1 MKRLI
6 ILILIF
12 FAAVAIS
19 PLLIN
24 EKGYILIAMGDIT
37 VESTVVTAII
47 MLVLVF
53 IGLLLSLKV
62 FRGSWQLG
70 LGTWHKIAFASRRRG
85 LRDLKKGMTAYVLD
99 DYSQAEHLLA
109 KSAEPSQF
117 EQTAYLMAAAAAEKQ
132 NLPSNINHYLK
143 LADSFGA
150 NLKQGDLEGV
160 LVKIKLL
167 MGQEK
172 FAEAR
177 KLIDEHHKLIGH
189 DYRLLVLEID
199 LCIIEQRYQ
208 TAIDYLPAARKQK
221 AIGNERI
228 SRWEDECFYG
238 EFFRIIKEQDN
249 DSLAQYWKKLP
260 RKIRQLETVLFAYC
274 RVLAEN
280 QLTSPLNDILLSPLK
295 KEASVEFLHRLRSL
309 PISKPDE
316 LIHIVQKHLHQN
328 PHSEKWLS
336 CLGHLALAGKQWS
349 MAEKAF
355 NTLFHLE
362 SYREDRA
369 DLKACAKARSAQG
382 NHQGANELLIKIVKS

>member
-1 MKRLI
+1 
-6 ILILIF
+6 
-12 FAAVAIS
+12 
-19 PLLIN
+19 
-24 EKGYILIAMGDIT
+24 
-37 VESTVVTAII
+37 
-47 MLVLVF
+47 
-53 IGLLLSLKV
+53 
-62 FRGSWQLG
+62 
-70 LGTWHKIAFASRRRG
+70 
-85 LRDLKKGMTAYVLD
+85 
-99 DYSQAEHLLA
+99 
-109 KSAEPSQF
+109 
-117 EQTAYLMAAAAAEKQ
+117 MAAAAAEKQ

-221 AIGNERI
+221 AIGNEWI